1 MFDELSNDERLQD
14 PQLAFKTQVF
24 LPIIDTALFQLQS
37 RFEGQHLVSG
47 SFSFLYPKALLQLS
61 DAELNSAA
69 QKFQETYSADIDSDF
84 VAEVR
89 SFRREFRGEIEA
101 SQTVLDLLKLIISSK
116 ITSSVPELATAC
128 VLFATLPVTVACAER
143 SFSKLKL
150 IKTYLRSSISQE
162 RLDGLALL
170 AIENEGAKQ
179 LNVDDLLDK
188 FANTKARAA
197 KLM

>member
-1 MFDELSNDERLQD
+1 M
-14 PQLAFKTQVF
+14 
-24 LPIIDTALFQLQS
+24 PIIDTALFQLQS
-37 RFEGQHLVSG
+37 RFEDQHLVSG

-69 QKFQETYSADIDSDF
+69 QKFQETYSSDIDSDF

-128 VLFATLPVTVACAER
+128 VLFATLPVTVASAER

-150 IKTYLRSSISQE
+150 ILT
-162 RLDGLALL
+162 
-170 AIENEGAKQ
+170 
-179 LNVDDLLDK
+179 
-188 FANTKARAA
+188 
-197 KLM
+197 

>member
-1 MFDELSNDERLQD
+1 M
-14 PQLAFKTQVF
+14 
-24 LPIIDTALFQLQS
+24 
-37 RFEGQHLVSG
+37 VSG
-47 SFSFLYPKALLQLS
+47 SFSFLYPKSLLQLS
-61 DAELNSAA
+61 DADLNLAA

-84 VAEVR
+84 VREVR

-116 ITSSVPELATAC
+116 IMSSVPELATAC
-128 VLFATLPVTVACAER
+128 VLLATIPVTVATAER

-162 RLDGLALL
+162 RLDGLAIL

-179 LNVDDLLDK
+179 LNIDDLLDK

-197 KLM
+197 RLM